1 MTYLQMTVC
10 KYFRKWSEYDEKYM
24 ISHSTFPQ
32 AVGMVLSLFQGDIF
46 GGRIVESCT
55 CWCIIHEQRAPLSYL
70 VSSKGKS
77 ASER

>member
-1 MTYLQMTVC
+1 MTYLQMTAC

-46 GGRIVESCT
+46 LDRIVESRAW
-55 CWCIIHEQRAPLSYL
+55 WCIIHEQRFPLSYL
-70 VSSKGKS
+70 VYSKGKS
-77 ASER
+77 TSET